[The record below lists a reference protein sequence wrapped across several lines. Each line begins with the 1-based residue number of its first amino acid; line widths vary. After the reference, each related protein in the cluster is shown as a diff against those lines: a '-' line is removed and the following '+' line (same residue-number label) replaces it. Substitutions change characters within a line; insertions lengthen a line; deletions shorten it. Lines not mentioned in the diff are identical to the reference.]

1 MEAME
6 LHQVL
11 NIQKI
16 ALVLSMLF
24 TISTVLLLVLNVFMS
39 ERVKVNLSKQVRKE
53 KISFSNEDI
62 TLPSFEKTATKQS
75 KSLDTSELLSNVEQK
90 KDTQKERKSMFDLKD
105 L

>member
-1 MEAME
+1 METME

-62 TLPSFEKTATKQS
+62 TLPSFEKTATKQN
-75 KSLDTSELLSNVEQK
+75 KSPDSSELLSKTDQR
-90 KDTQKERKSMFDLKD
+90 KDTQRERSSIFDLKD

>member
-6 LHQVL
+6 LQQVL

-16 ALVLSMLF
+16 TLVLSILF
-24 TISTVLLLVLNVFMS
+24 TISTGVLLILNIFMS
-39 ERVKVNLSKQVRKE
+39 EKVKVSLSKQVKKE

-75 KSLDTSELLSNVEQK
+75 KSLDTSELSSNVEQK